1 MATFKP
7 CVQKQ
12 RSDGFY
18 PVYIRVTHQRKVGFI
33 KTDKVVSKKGVT
45 ASKEIKDTFVSNFCT
60 TLILDYTT
68 RLNSFDTSRWSVKE
82 VIDFLQTGD
91 SDICFSDYAR
101 QHIGRLIN
109 NGQDRTARNY
119 ELALGHMERYF
130 GTTQVMFSQ
139 LTSTAMTLW
148 IKSLESTH
156 RAKEMY
162 PVCMRQVF
170 RAAVKEMND
179 YDNDIIRIKTN
190 PWIKVQIPQS
200 DRTTKRAISA
210 EDCRRFFAAPMP
222 PSKMIDPLPELGH
235 DIAKLVLCLAGMNTI
250 DLYEL
255 KKEDYKRGRFC
266 YKRAKTRHS
275 RKDEAYFEMRIEP
288 VILPIIEKYKAD
300 DDSPYFFN
308 FHSRYTSAD
317 SFCANVNN
325 GIKQICKS
333 LGLPKEK
340 WYSVYTFRH
349 TWATIAQ
356 NDCGANIAEVGFAM
370 NHSHGHTV
378 TRGYIKLDFTPAWEL
393 NAKVIDFVLFSTKKS
408 KQGMAD
414 DIDNPVDKQFKLSP
428 KRMVY
433 ARAYFQGAVIAEVTD
448 IGFSNVD
455 EVMQRLVPKF
465 PSTIPMR
472 SEVTFRIKDVDT
484 DKEGIYVRTKGK
496 GF

>member
-1 MATFKP
+1 MATLKA
-7 CVQKQ
+7 CVRRPRK
-12 RSDGFY
+12 DGFWQ
-18 PVYIRVTHQRKVGFI
+18 VYIRVTHQRNVGFI
-33 KTDKVVSKKGVT
+33 KTDKMVN
-45 ASKEIKDTFVSNFCT
+45 ASGLTKTNDIKDAFVLRYCAD
-60 TLILDYTT
+60 LIIKYNEL
-68 RLNSFDTSRWSVKE
+68 LNKTDINSLNVNQ
-82 VIDFLQTGD
+82 VIDYLTTED
-91 SDICFSDYAR
+91 DDVCFSDYAR
-101 QHIGRLIN
+101 QHVGRLIN

-119 ELALGHMERYF
+119 ELALGHLERYF
-130 GTTQVMFSQ
+130 GTNKVMFSQ
-139 LTSTAMTLW
+139 LTSTAVTLW

-210 EDCRRFFAAPMP
+210 EDCRRFFSAPMP

-317 SFCANVNN
+317 SFCANVNS
-325 GIKQICKS
+325 GIKKICKS
-333 LGLPKEK
+333 IGLPKEK

-455 EVMQRLVPKF
+455 EVIKRLVPKF

-484 DKEGIYVRTKGK
+484 EKEGIYVRTKGK

>member
-12 RSDGFY
+12 RADGFY

-33 KTDKVVSKKGVT
+33 KTNKVVSKKGVT

-60 TLILDYTT
+60 TVILDYTN
-68 RLNSFDTSRWSVKE
+68 RLNAFDTTRWSVKE

-91 SDICFSDYAR
+91 SDVCFSEYAR
-101 QHIGRLIN
+101 QHVGRLIS

-119 ELALGHMERYF
+119 ELALGHLERYF
-130 GTTQVMFSQ
+130 GTNQVMFSQ
-139 LTSTAMTLW
+139 LTSTAVTLW

-210 EDCRRFFAAPMP
+210 EDCRRFFSAPLP
-222 PSKMIDPLPELGH
+222 PSKMVDPLPELGH

-255 KKEDYKRGRFC
+255 KKEDYKCGRFC

-288 VILPIIEKYKAD
+288 VIMPLIEKYKAD

-308 FHSRYTSAD
+308 FHTRYSTAD

-325 GIKQICKS
+325 GIKKICKS
-333 LGLPKEK
+333 IGLPKEK

-455 EVMQRLVPKF
+455 EVIKRLVPKF
-465 PSTIPMR
+465 PSTIPLR

-484 DKEGIYVRTKGK
+484 EKEGIYVRTKGK

>member
-1 MATFKP
+1 
-7 CVQKQ
+7 
-12 RSDGFY
+12 
-18 PVYIRVTHQRKVGFI
+18 
-33 KTDKVVSKKGVT
+33 
-45 ASKEIKDTFVSNFCT
+45 
-60 TLILDYTT
+60 
-68 RLNSFDTSRWSVKE
+68 
-82 VIDFLQTGD
+82 
-91 SDICFSDYAR
+91 
-101 QHIGRLIN
+101 
-109 NGQDRTARNY
+109 
-119 ELALGHMERYF
+119 
-130 GTTQVMFSQ
+130 
-139 LTSTAMTLW
+139 
-148 IKSLESTH
+148 
-156 RAKEMY
+156 
-162 PVCMRQVF
+162 MRQVF

-210 EDCRRFFAAPMP
+210 EDCRRCCAAPLP
-222 PSKMIDPLPELGH
+222 PSKMAEPLPELGH

-455 EVMQRLVPKF
+455 EVIKRLVPKF
-465 PSTIPMR
+465 PSTIPLR

-484 DKEGIYVRTKGK
+484 EKEGIYVRTKGK

>member
-119 ELALGHMERYF
+119 ELALWHMERYF

-210 EDCRRFFAAPMP
+210 EDCRRFFAAPLP
-222 PSKMIDPLPELGH
+222 PSKMAEPLPELGH

>member
-210 EDCRRFFAAPMP
+210 EDCRRFFAAPLP
-222 PSKMIDPLPELGH
+222 PSKMAEPLPELGH

-484 DKEGIYVRTKGK
+484 EKEGIYVRTKGK

>member
-101 QHIGRLIN
+101 QHICRLIN

-210 EDCRRFFAAPMP
+210 EDCRRFFSAPMP

-308 FHSRYTSAD
+308 FHSRYSTAD

>member
-12 RSDGFY
+12 RTDGFY
-18 PVYIRVTHQRKVGFI
+18 PVYIRVTHQRKIGFI
-33 KTDKVVSKKGVT
+33 KTNKVVSKKGVSPT
-45 ASKEIKDTFVSNFCT
+45 KEIKDTFVSNYCT
-60 TLILDYTT
+60 TLILDYTS
-68 RLNSFDTSRWSVKE
+68 RLNSFDITRWTVKE
-82 VIDFLQTGD
+82 VVDFLQTGD
-91 SDICFSDYAR
+91 SDVCFSDYAR
-101 QHIGRLIN
+101 QHISRLRN

-119 ELALGHMERYF
+119 ELALGHLERYF
-130 GTTQVMFSQ
+130 GTTKVMFSQ

-210 EDCRRFFAAPMP
+210 EDCRRFFSAPLP
-222 PSKMIDPLPELGH
+222 PSKMAEPLPEIGH

-255 KKEDYKRGRFC
+255 KKEDYKCGRLC

-288 VILPIIEKYKAD
+288 VIMPIIEKYKAAEE
-300 DDSPYFFN
+300 SPYFFN
-308 FHSRYTSAD
+308 FHDRYSSAD
-317 SFCANVNN
+317 SFCANVNR
-325 GIKQICKS
+325 GIKLICES

-340 WYSVYTFRH
+340 WYSVHTFRH
-349 TWATIAQ
+349 TWATVAQ

-378 TRGYIKLDFTPAWEL
+378 TRGYI
-393 NAKVIDFVLFSTKKS
+393 
-408 KQGMAD
+408 
-414 DIDNPVDKQFKLSP
+414 
-428 KRMVY
+428 
-433 ARAYFQGAVIAEVTD
+433 
-448 IGFSNVD
+448 
-455 EVMQRLVPKF
+455 LVRF
-465 PSTIPMR
+465 LLLLQ
-472 SEVTFRIKDVDT
+472 
-484 DKEGIYVRTKGK
+484 
-496 GF
+496 

>member
-1 MATFKP
+1 MATLKA
-7 CVQKQ
+7 CVRRPRK
-12 RSDGFY
+12 DGFWQ
-18 PVYIRVTHQRKVGFI
+18 VYIRVTHQRNVGFI
-33 KTDKVVSKKGVT
+33 KTDKMVN
-45 ASKEIKDTFVSNFCT
+45 ASGLTKTNEIKDAFVLRYCADLIIKYNELLNKTDINSLNVNQVIGYLT
-60 TLILDYTT
+60 TEDDDV
-68 RLNSFDTSRWSVKE
+68 S
-82 VIDFLQTGD
+82 
-91 SDICFSDYAR
+91 FSDYAR
-101 QHIGRLIN
+101 QHIARLIS

-210 EDCRRFFAAPMP
+210 EDCRRFFAAPLP
-222 PSKMIDPLPELGH
+222 PSKMAEPLPELGH

-455 EVMQRLVPKF
+455 EVMQRLLPKF

>member
-210 EDCRRFFAAPMP
+210 EDCRRFFAAPLP
-222 PSKMIDPLPELGH
+222 PSKMAEPLPELGH

-308 FHSRYTSAD
+308 FHSRYTSSD

>member
-1 MATFKP
+1 MATLKA
-7 CVQKQ
+7 CVRRPRK
-12 RSDGFY
+12 DGFWQ
-18 PVYIRVTHQRKVGFI
+18 VYIRVTHQRNVGFI
-33 KTDKVVSKKGVT
+33 KTDKMVN
-45 ASKEIKDTFVSNFCT
+45 ASGLTKSNDIKDAFVLRHCAD
-60 TLILDYTT
+60 LIIKYNEL
-68 RLNSFDTSRWSVKE
+68 LNKTDINSLNVNQ
-82 VIDFLQTGD
+82 VIDYLTTED
-91 SDICFSDYAR
+91 DDVCFSEYAR
-101 QHIGRLIN
+101 QHVGRLIS

-119 ELALGHMERYF
+119 ELALGHLERYF
-130 GTTQVMFSQ
+130 GTNQVMFSQ
-139 LTSTAMTLW
+139 LTSTAVTLW

>member
-1 MATFKP
+1 MATLKA
-7 CVQKQ
+7 CVRRPRK
-12 RSDGFY
+12 DGFWQ
-18 PVYIRVTHQRKVGFI
+18 VYIRVTHQRNVGFI
-33 KTDKVVSKKGVT
+33 KTDKMVNSSGLTKT
-45 ASKEIKDTFVSNFCT
+45 NDIKDAFVLRYCAD
-60 TLILDYTT
+60 LIIKYNEL
-68 RLNSFDTSRWSVKE
+68 LNKTDINSLNVNQ
-82 VIDFLQTGD
+82 VIDYLTTED
-91 SDICFSDYAR
+91 DDVCFSDYAR
-101 QHIGRLIN
+101 QHIKRLIN
-109 NGQDRTARNY
+109 NGQERTARNY
-119 ELALGHMERYF
+119 ELALGHLERYF

-139 LTSTAMTLW
+139 LTSTAVTLW

-210 EDCRRFFAAPMP
+210 EDCRRFFSAPMP

-250 DLYEL
+250 DLYDL
-255 KKEDYKRGRFC
+255 KKEDYKRGLFC

-288 VILPIIEKYKAD
+288 VIMPLIEKYKAD
-300 DDSPYFFN
+300 EDSPYFFN

-317 SFCANVNN
+317 SFCANVNS
-325 GIKQICKS
+325 GIKKICKS
-333 LGLPKEK
+333 LGLLKEK

-448 IGFSNVD
+448 IGFRNVD
-455 EVMQRLVPKF
+455 EVITRLVPKF

-484 DKEGIYVRTKGK
+484 EKEGIYVRTKGK

>member
-210 EDCRRFFAAPMP
+210 EDCRRFFSAPLP
-222 PSKMIDPLPELGH
+222 PSKMVDPLPELGH

-455 EVMQRLVPKF
+455 EVIKRLVPKF
-465 PSTIPMR
+465 PSTIPLR

-484 DKEGIYVRTKGK
+484 EKEGIYVRTKGK

>member
-12 RSDGFY
+12 RADGFY

-33 KTDKVVSKKGVT
+33 KTNKVVSKKGVT

-60 TLILDYTT
+60 TVILDYTT
-68 RLNSFDTSRWSVKE
+68 RLNAFDTTRWSVKE
-82 VIDFLQTGD
+82 VIDFLLTGD
-91 SDICFSDYAR
+91 SDVCFSDYAR
-101 QHIGRLIN
+101 QHVGRLIN

-119 ELALGHMERYF
+119 ELALGHLERYF
-130 GTTQVMFSQ
+130 GTTKVMFSQ
-139 LTSTAMTLW
+139 LTSTAVTLW

-210 EDCRRFFAAPMP
+210 EDCRRFFSAPMP
-222 PSKMIDPLPELGH
+222 PSKMVDPLPELGH

-275 RKDEAYFEMRIEP
+275 RRDEAYFEMRIEP
-288 VILPIIEKYKAD
+288 VIMPLIEKYKAD

-317 SFCANVNN
+317 SFCANVNS
-325 GIKQICKS
+325 GIKKICNS

-393 NAKVIDFVLFSTKKS
+393 NAKVIDFVLFSTQKS

-455 EVMQRLVPKF
+455 EVIKRLVPKF
-465 PSTIPMR
+465 PDTIPMR

-484 DKEGIYVRTKGK
+484 EKEGIYVRTKGK